1 MKKVFLI
8 LALSVLLA
16 SSSFA
21 QGNSWNGGNGKG
33 NHGPGWG
40 IGFNGGMAEL
50 INSLPYEDLS
60 DTEIWGMTYMYE
72 EEKLARDVYL
82 TLHKRWKIKIFSNIA
97 NSEQRHMDALRLLHQ
112 KYDIPISVEN
122 DEVGFFSNTELQKLY
137 HELVTLGEE
146 APVDAVHVG
155 ATIEDLDIFD
165 LREYYSQADNRDI
178 RTVYQNLMKGS
189 RNHLRAFARHLNKY
203 GVSYVAQYLSQEE
216 VDAIIS
222 SPMERG
228 LVDEDGNPI
237 FGNIGW

>member
-1 MKKVFLI
+1 MKKALLMMTAIGF
-8 LALSVLLA
+8 LAL
-16 SSSFA
+16 SSFA

-33 NHGPGWG
+33 KHGPGWG

-50 INSLPYEDLS
+50 INSLPHEDLS
-60 DTEIWGMTYMYE
+60 DKEVWGMTYMYE

-82 TLHKRWKIKIFSNIA
+82 TLYESWNIKILSNIA
-97 NSEQRHMDALRLLHQ
+97 NSEQRHMDALKLLLQ
-112 KYDIPISVEN
+112 KYDIPLPVVS
-122 DEVGFFSNTELQKLY
+122 DEVGFFSNNELQILY
-137 HELVTLGEE
+137 NELVSKGQA
-146 APVDAVHVG
+146 APVEAVRVG

-165 LREYYSQADNRDI
+165 LKDYLNEADNADI

-189 RNHLRAFARHLNKY
+189 RNHLRAYVRHLSRY
-203 GVSYVAQYLSQEE
+203 GETYEAQYLSQDE
-216 VDAIIS
+216 VDAIVS